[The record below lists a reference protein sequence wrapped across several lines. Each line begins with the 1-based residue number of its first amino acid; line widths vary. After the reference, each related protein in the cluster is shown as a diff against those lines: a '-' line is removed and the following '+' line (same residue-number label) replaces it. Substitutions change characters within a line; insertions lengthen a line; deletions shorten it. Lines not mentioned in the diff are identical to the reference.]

1 MAFFNKKEDVLHIE
15 LTNLGRHL
23 LSLGKLKPYSYKFF
37 DDDIMYDENSGNISE
52 VQNDSHKRIIEE
64 TPKLKHNGNI
74 NGIETDISRV
84 LVKGTFDGIFVGPEH
99 RPLRRYYNK
108 QSNERYTKNIGTA
121 KMDSEFAPNLKVDLF
136 NGTIKNSQKFLE
148 TDINPKHIPQINI
161 DVEYRVSV
169 IAEEDAES
177 LPLVTEYKKKY
188 RSEAVDNK
196 VLVTVPEIPL
206 LRIISEGDYDNKE
219 NFDITAY
226 KITISGDDE
235 EYDQLKFIPQA
246 EKIVH
251 GMLVDQVEQFTQ
263 NEDNVGD
270 DYCEYFFNIVNDK
283 DIPEEDYCDTLG
295 SLEVK
300 NIYLDEVIRCPDKE
314 NKNVAYNPYFSKVT
328 EEDIE
333 DCDEWQTQTKKK

>member
-15 LTNLGRHL
+15 LTPLGRHL

-37 DDDIMYDENSGNISE
+37 DDDIMYDENSGGISE
-52 VQNDSHKRIIEE
+52 TQNQTHNRIIKD

-74 NGIETDISRV
+74 NGTETDRNSV
-84 LVKGTFDGIFVGPEH
+84 LIKGTFDGLFVGPEH

-108 QSNERYTKNIGTA
+108 QVNEKYTKNIGTA
-121 KMDSEFAPNLKVDLF
+121 KMDSDLAPNLKVDLF
-136 NGTIKNSQKFLE
+136 NGTIKNSKKFLE

-169 IAEEDAES
+169 VPEDEAEEM
-177 LPLVTEYKKKY
+177 PLITEYKKKY

-196 VLVTVPEIPL
+196 VLVTIPEIPL
-206 LRIISEGDYDNKE
+206 LRIVSEGDYDNKE
-219 NFDITAY
+219 NFDIEAY
-226 KITISGDDE
+226 KITINGDNE

-246 EKIVH
+246 QKIVH
-251 GMLVDQVEQFTQ
+251 DILVDEPEQFTQ
-263 NEDNVGD
+263 NEDNVED
-270 DYCEYFFNIVNDK
+270 DYCEYFFAIVNDK
-283 DIPEEDYCDTLG
+283 DIPEEDYCETLG

-314 NKNVAYNPYFSKVT
+314 IKNVSYNPYFSKVT

-333 DCDEWQTQTKKK
+333 ECDE